1 MNKRVEGI
9 YPNVEEALQAVDRL
23 RDQGYTR
30 DAITLVANEEIQ
42 GRFSSNVD
50 ANITTEDRSMDRV
63 DEETTSQVTDTH
75 TNDNRSMDRADNS
88 EEDKSFWDSVKD
100 AFTFDNSSA
109 DDSDYI
115 AEEDPVYEYRD
126 VISQGQVAVLISGDP
141 EATDLTSKA
150 NIQPNTIGPDGVR
163 TAEEEQ
169 NLGSRDEYLK
179 DPEMTTDELDDYERR
194 Q

>member
-42 GRFSSNVD
+42 GRFSSNID

-63 DEETTSQVTDTH
+63 DDETTSQVTDTH
-75 TNDNRSMDRADNS
+75 TNDDRSMDRTDES
-88 EEDKSFWDSVKD
+88 KEDKSFWDSVKD
-100 AFTFDNSSA
+100 AFTFDDSST
-109 DDSDYI
+109 DNPDYI
-115 AEEDPVYEYRD
+115 AEEDPVYEYRE
-126 VISQGQVAVLISGDP
+126 VISQGQVAVLVDGDP
-141 EATDLTSKA
+141 GTKDSTSIA
-150 NIQPNTIGPDGVR
+150 DAQPNTIGPDGVR

-169 NLGSRDEYLK
+169 NLGSKGGYLK

>member
-75 TNDNRSMDRADNS
+75 INDNRSMDRADES

-126 VISQGQVAVLISGDP
+126 VISQGQVAVLISDDP
-141 EATDLTSKA
+141 ETTDSTSRA
-150 NIQPNTIGPDGVR
+150 NTQPNTIGPDGVR

>member
-75 TNDNRSMDRADNS
+75 INDNRSMDR
-88 EEDKSFWDSVKD
+88 
-100 AFTFDNSSA
+100 A

-126 VISQGQVAVLISGDP
+126 VISQGQVAVLVSGDP
-141 EATDLTSKA
+141 EATDSTSKA

>member
-75 TNDNRSMDRADNS
+75 INDNRSLDRADES

-126 VISQGQVAVLISGDP
+126 VISQGQVAVLISDDP
-141 EATDLTSKA
+141 ETTDSTSRA
-150 NIQPNTIGPDGVR
+150 NTQPNTIGPDGVR